1 MKSERNI
8 SETHTTESGG
18 TLSAALAV
26 GLVGVVF
33 TLIAPYALGP
43 GTRVGV
49 ALGALIAVLNL
60 LALGYIVRGVVR
72 GNGMS
77 WGVIGAL
84 KLGALLFVAFI
95 VLKNH
100 WASVLSLAMGFAAMP
115 FGIALSQLGRTSPAR
130 RES

>member
-1 MKSERNI
+1 MKSEGNT
-8 SETHTTESGG
+8 SETNPSEGGG
-18 TLSAALAV
+18 TLSAVLAV
-26 GLVGVVF
+26 ALVGVVF
-33 TLIAPYALGP
+33 TLIAPYAIGS

-49 ALGALIAVLNL
+49 ALGAGIAVLNL
-60 LALGYIVRGVVR
+60 LALSYVVRGVVR

-115 FGIALSQLGRTSPAR
+115 FGIVLSQLGRTSPAR

>member
-1 MKSERNI
+1 MKSEGNI
-8 SETHTTESGG
+8 SETSATESGG
-18 TLSAALAV
+18 TLSAVLAV
-26 GLVGVVF
+26 ALVGVVF
-33 TLIAPYALGP
+33 TLIAPFAIGP
-43 GTRVGV
+43 GTRLGV
-49 ALGALIAVLNL
+49 ALGAGIAVLNL
-60 LALGYIVRGVVR
+60 LGLSYVVRGVVR

-115 FGIALSQLGRTSPAR
+115 FGIALSQLQKSSPAR

>member
-1 MKSERNI
+1 MKSDGNI
-8 SETHTTESGG
+8 SETSTTESGG
-18 TLSAALAV
+18 TQSAVLAV
-26 GLVGVVF
+26 ALVGVLF
-33 TLIAPYALGP
+33 TLIAPYAIGP

-49 ALGALIAVLNL
+49 ALGALVAVLNL
-60 LALGYIVRGVVR
+60 LALSYIVRGVVR

-77 WGVIGAL
+77 WGVIGSL

-95 VLKNH
+95 VLKNQ

-115 FGIALSQLGRTSPAR
+115 FGIVLAQLQKTSPAR